1 MERLKRLSA
10 SPEASWYEIE
20 GGEPSP
26 VARYV
31 VSTPETRAVCNRP
44 ELLGVGYTRALER
57 AMTAALAS
65 APFRPAIEGH
75 AESRVCVLTFL
86 RGGLNFD
93 LRNALHDACGLTTHS
108 SAFMSSQRYK
118 LDGRWTVREDMY
130 RKLRV
135 PPGALILT
143 GDVVATGVTV
153 EHGLEVLLEQVESI
167 GSSLRGLLFFTI
179 GCERLEEILA
189 GFDRKFRAAFPGPD
203 GYTGSAAIYLEGRFR
218 LVASADELRIGLPG
232 TDLVR
237 RGCLLAPEFEASQ
250 LEAAAYPLERCTIYD
265 AGSRAFDIP
274 CYVED
279 VAGYWRQVAGLA
291 EGGFT
296 LGEALEE
303 RWPGHD
309 YASRETFAERRA
321 ALWQG
326 VPRDEIDRI
335 HDLHLARWTPGF
347 SARARTAD
355 ALAELCRERVEALEA
370 LVRPRE
376 SQQKG
381 AT

>member
-1 MERLKRLSA
+1 
-10 SPEASWYEIE
+10 
-20 GGEPSP
+20 
-26 VARYV
+26 
-31 VSTPETRAVCNRP
+31 
-44 ELLGVGYTRALER
+44 
-57 AMTAALAS
+57 MTVALAT
-65 APFRPAIEGH
+65 APFRPAIEAH

-108 SAFMSSQRYK
+108 SAFMSSQRYM
-118 LDGRWTVREDMY
+118 LDGRWIVREDNY

-153 EHGLEVLLEQVESI
+153 EHGLEVVLEQLKAI
-167 GSSLRGLLFFTI
+167 GSSLRGLVFFTI
-179 GCERLEEILA
+179 GCERLEQLLA

-203 GYTGSAAIYLEGRFR
+203 GYAGSAAVYLEGRFR
-218 LVASADELRIGLPG
+218 LVARADELRIGLPG

-250 LEAAAYPLERCTIYD
+250 HEAVAYPLERCTVYD

-279 VAGYWRQVAGLA
+279 VVGYWRQVAALA

-296 LGEALEE
+296 LAEALDE
-303 RWPGHD
+303 RWPRDD
-309 YASRETFAERRA
+309 YGSREAFVERRA

-326 VPRDEIDRI
+326 VPRDELDRLY
-335 HDLHLARWTPGF
+335 DLHLARWTEGF
-347 SARARTAD
+347 STRAGAAA
-355 ALAELCRERVEALEA
+355 ALAALCAERIEALEA
-370 LVRPRE
+370 VVRPRGPRRE
-376 SQQKG
+376 D

>member
-1 MERLKRLSA
+1 MEHLKRLST
-10 SPEASWYEIE
+10 SPGVSWYEIE

-26 VARYV
+26 VKRYII
-31 VSTPETRAVCNRP
+31 STPETRAVCNRP

-57 AMTAALAS
+57 AMTAALAT
-65 APFRPAIEGH
+65 APFRPAIEAH
-75 AESRVCVLTFL
+75 TESRVCVLTFL

-93 LRNALHDACGLTTHS
+93 LRNALHDACGLATHS
-108 SAFMSSQRYK
+108 SAFMSSQRYM
-118 LDGRWTVREDMY
+118 LDGRWIVREDMY

-135 PPGALILT
+135 PPGAMILT

-153 EHGLEVLLEQVESI
+153 EHGLEVVLEQVKAI
-167 GSSLRGLLFFTI
+167 GSSLRGLIFFTI
-179 GCERLEEILA
+179 GCERLEQLLA
-189 GFDRKFRAAFPGPD
+189 GFDRKFKDAFPGPD
-203 GYTGSAAIYLEGRFR
+203 GYAGSAAVYLEGRFR
-218 LVASADELRIGLPG
+218 LVARSDELRIGLPG

-250 LEAAAYPLERCTIYD
+250 LESAAYPLERCTIYD

-279 VAGYWRQVAGLA
+279 VVGYWRQVAELA

-296 LGEALEE
+296 LAEALEE
-303 RWPGHD
+303 RLPGGD
-309 YASRETFAERRA
+309 YASREAFTERRA

-326 VPRDEIDRI
+326 VPRDEIERL
-335 HDLHLARWTPGF
+335 HDLHLARWTPEF
-347 SARARTAD
+347 SARARTAA
-355 ALAELCRERVEALEA
+355 ALSALCRERIATLEA
-370 LVRPRE
+370 LVRPRDP
-376 SQQKG
+376 QRRD